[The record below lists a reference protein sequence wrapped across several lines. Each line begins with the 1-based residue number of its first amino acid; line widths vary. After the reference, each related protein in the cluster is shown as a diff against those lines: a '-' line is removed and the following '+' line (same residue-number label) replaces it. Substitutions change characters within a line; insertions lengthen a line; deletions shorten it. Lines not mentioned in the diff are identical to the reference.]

1 MFGVEDDKI
10 IRLDKATDVV
20 DTDGEKTVGRR
31 EVRERRTAAADE
43 EGFAQMQIA
52 VLVELA

>member
-1 MFGVEDDKI
+1 MFGVEDDEI
-10 IRLDKATDVV
+10 ISLDKATDVV